1 MTGWKP
7 HQRVALTCSLL
18 LGATPF
24 ITTLALANPPYEK
37 PEIVYGASLV
47 PIWNSNPLM
56 LRDDIRGIYGTEG
69 RAFIGLQRDMLT
81 SKVKGDFS
89 AVANRYDQVNFDSTD
104 FYAKVI
110 MEKSFQGMLLSLT
123 SSYDYDTTRSSELT
137 TFGRE
142 VGTGR
147 RKSYTAQPSFVF
159 QATPRTMIGLS
170 GRWQETF
177 YESESLSNYRIASL
191 SPVMSHNLTPLQVAT
206 LSFQAQRY
214 TLIDSV
220 DQYIDSF
227 GPSIAWSYNFH
238 PIWALNLSTG
248 YLASRIHGYTGVAD
262 QWERNFIYGISL
274 KYSKLQH
281 NSILSANRSLQPY
294 ANGTES
300 YLTTFEMRNQY
311 KLNPNLDLE
320 LKGNYQ
326 FAEDPPETT
335 DNLEKAWSGS
345 AALNYK
351 IGMNWVASAS
361 YKHRSEDLANQDKSA
376 EQQIVRVGI
385 SYQFGKM

>member
-1 MTGWKP
+1 
-7 HQRVALTCSLL
+7 
-18 LGATPF
+18 
-24 ITTLALANPPYEK
+24 
-37 PEIVYGASLV
+37 
-47 PIWNSNPLM
+47 M